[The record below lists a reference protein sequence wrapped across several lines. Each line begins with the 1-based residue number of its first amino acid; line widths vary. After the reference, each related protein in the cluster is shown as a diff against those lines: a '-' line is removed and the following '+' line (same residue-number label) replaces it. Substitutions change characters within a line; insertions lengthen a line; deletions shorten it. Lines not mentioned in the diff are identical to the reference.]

1 MAAVLKELYGFRDN
15 CIIKKMLSCF
25 WIVCSGIELY
35 TYRVYRA
42 VVDEFVIY
50 VSRETYL
57 PNVFDFWEISFAV
70 HELYANR
77 F

>member
-1 MAAVLKELYGFRDN
+1 
-15 CIIKKMLSCF
+15 MLSCF

-35 TYRVYRA
+35 TYRVYRT

-57 PNVFDFWEISFAV
+57 QNVFDFWEISFAV